1 MIVTDSHNVHYCK
14 NCLPM
19 YVAMYVLNTH
29 MSHLPQSTIMADLNA
44 LTTIMSLL
52 LILRNKSHS

>member
-19 YVAMYVLNTH
+19 YVAMYVLNAH
-29 MSHLPQSTIMADLNA
+29 MSHLPQSTIMAADLNT
-44 LTTIMSLL
+44 LTTITALL
-52 LILRNKSHS
+52 PTTKE